1 MKQHIKTLMLV
12 LAASTIQAQTTD
24 SWEELMKPYP
34 VGSQHEAKLLKVE
47 YGERE
52 MLIKD
57 EKSQRATAVETLT
70 TAWAVIAADTV
81 PIFVDTRI
89 AQHLQKGQVIYLK
102 SFLVADRAEY
112 EGAPGLVL
120 TGIKTHKYGDEE

>member
-1 MKQHIKTLMLV
+1 MKQHIKTLALV
-12 LAASTIQAQTTD
+12 LAASTIQAQTTV

-34 VGSQHEAKLLKVE
+34 IGSQHEAKLLKIE

-57 EKSQRATAVETLT
+57 EKSQRATAVEALT
-70 TAWAVIAADTV
+70 TAWAVIKSDTV
-81 PIFVDTRI
+81 PIFVDARI

-102 SFLVADRAEY
+102 SFLVADRAEC
-112 EGAPGLVL
+112 EGVPALLFTGLKV
-120 TGIKTHKYGDEE
+120 HKYGDE

>member
-1 MKQHIKTLMLV
+1 
-12 LAASTIQAQTTD
+12 
-24 SWEELMKPYP
+24 MKPYP

>member
-1 MKQHIKTLMLV
+1 MKQHIKTLLLV

-24 SWEELMKPYP
+24 SWEKLMKSYP

-52 MLIKD
+52 MFIKD
-57 EKSQRATAVETLT
+57 FHIKRATAVETLT
-70 TAWAVIAADTV
+70 TAWAVIAADTI
-81 PIFVDTRI
+81 PIFIDTRI
-89 AQHLQKGQVIYLK
+89 AQHLQKGQIIYLK

-112 EGAPGLVL
+112 EGIPALIFTGLKV
-120 TGIKTHKYGDEE
+120 HKYGDE

>member
-1 MKQHIKTLMLV
+1 MTQHIKTLMLV
-12 LAASTIQAQTTD
+12 LVASTIQAQTTV

-52 MLIKD
+52 MFIKD
-57 EKSQRATAVETLT
+57 LHIKRATAVETLT

-112 EGAPGLVL
+112 EGVPALIFTGLKV
-120 TGIKTHKYGDEE
+120 HKYGDE

>member
-1 MKQHIKTLMLV
+1 MTQHIKTLMLV
-12 LAASTIQAQTTD
+12 LVASTIQAQTTV

-52 MLIKD
+52 MFIKD
-57 EKSQRATAVETLT
+57 LHIKRATAVEALT

-81 PIFVDTRI
+81 PIFVDARI
-89 AQHLQKGQVIYLK
+89 AQHLQKGQAIYLK

-112 EGAPGLVL
+112 EGVPALIFTGLKV
-120 TGIKTHKYGDEE
+120 HKYGDE